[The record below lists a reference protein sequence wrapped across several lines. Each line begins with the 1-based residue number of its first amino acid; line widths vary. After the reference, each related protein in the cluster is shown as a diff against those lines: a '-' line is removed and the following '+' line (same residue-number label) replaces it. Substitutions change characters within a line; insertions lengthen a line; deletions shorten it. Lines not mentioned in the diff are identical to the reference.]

1 MTGNISSGHTLP
13 VSSFKANK
21 PLQIPQTAESLGPV
35 PIGPC
40 QAQPRHGDTFKM
52 KVSVRQGEQP
62 SDSADLCR
70 EAWGGAGFTVMLP
83 PLPPWGALD
92 VGTSLNVATQ

>member
-1 MTGNISSGHTLP
+1 
-13 VSSFKANK
+13 
-21 PLQIPQTAESLGPV
+21 
-35 PIGPC
+35 
-40 QAQPRHGDTFKM
+40 M

-92 VGTSLNVATQ
+92 VGTSLTLLCQYARVFMPSLHPELPEGPGLRRGAPFPAPRPGPVQHLGLGTVVGEV